1 MEPGEVVTYQLTPEE
16 LEKYKKGDVKPMAA
30 AAKKLTKEDLTKEV
44 YLKLVKQGKIDAH
57 IRKEYG
63 ISNWTTLKRM
73 KDAWGI
79 TGDGRASQTV
89 TDSTLPAGVSLE
101 QIMDKLNIIATEQA
115 ETKKQLNGICEILT
129 QLTQKNNS
137 PNDQYIQN
145 RDEKSN
151 NDQTV
156 DLIRALLKELL

>member
-1 MEPGEVVTYQLTPEE
+1 
-16 LEKYKKGDVKPMAA
+16 
-30 AAKKLTKEDLTKEV
+30 TKEV

-89 TDSTLPAGVSLE
+89 KDSASPAGVSLE
-101 QIMDKLNIIATEQA
+101 QIMDKLNFIAAEQA

-137 PNDQYIQN
+137 PMDQYIQN
-145 RDEKSN
+145 YNEKSK
-151 NDQTV
+151 D
-156 DLIRALLKELL
+156 DKSYELIRQLLKELL